1 MTEPTEPGAE
11 GPGEHA
17 GAGWLASAFGAATGA
32 PAAGVRLKIEP
43 DRVFAAA
50 KIVSAQADTL
60 SAALAQHGPT
70 LQIEA
75 PSRNEVSRNAA
86 DAWNAAVADGEES
99 QFASAET
106 YLQGLYRLTEQLR
119 DAADRYRLA
128 DEESAAAFED
138 RGVEP

>member
-1 MTEPTEPGAE
+1 MTEPTEPGAD

-17 GAGWLASAFGAATGA
+17 GTGWLASAFGAATGES
-32 PAAGVRLKIEP
+32 AAGVRLKIEP

-50 KIVSAQADTL
+50 KIVSDQADAL
-60 SAALAQHGPT
+60 STALAQYGPA

-86 DAWNAAVADGEES
+86 DAWNTAVADGEES
-99 QFASAET
+99 QLARAET
-106 YLQGLYRLTEQLR
+106 YLQGLHRLTEQLR

-128 DEESAAAFED
+128 DEESAATFED
-138 RGVEP
+138 QGVTP